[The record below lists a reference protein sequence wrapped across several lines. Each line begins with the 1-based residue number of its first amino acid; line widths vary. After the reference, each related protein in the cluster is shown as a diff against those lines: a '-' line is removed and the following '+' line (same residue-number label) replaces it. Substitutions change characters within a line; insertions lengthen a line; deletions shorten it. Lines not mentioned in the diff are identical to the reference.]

1 MYRTLDGARTAPIQ
15 REPDSH
21 HPIYEPEYDHRLT
34 TDMDTEDHLSSDV
47 SAKEKSLTPL
57 FYLFVVLP
65 TVLGA
70 AHHVDHIVRGNHV
83 GWPLTPEV
91 NPFTYSL
98 AIYPL
103 LAISLYL
110 TVTDRVDAGYWAG
123 FLAFS
128 AGMLAYFHVSPWA
141 VEPPQDVIVPYED
154 PLFGYL
160 AFGILLALIASVVL
174 GSAYAAVLWYRGR
187 SGLASPG

>member
-1 MYRTLDGARTAPIQ
+1 M
-15 REPDSH
+15 DS
-21 HPIYEPEYDHRLT
+21 
-34 TDMDTEDHLSSDV
+34 EDDPSDDA
-47 SAKEKSLTPL
+47 STREKSLTPV
-57 FYLFVVLP
+57 FHLFVVAP
-65 TVLGA
+65 TILGA
-70 AHHVDHIVRGNHV
+70 AHHVDHVVRGNHV

-103 LAISLYL
+103 LAVSLYL

-123 FLAFS
+123 FLALS

-141 VEPPQDVIVPYED
+141 VEPPADVIVPYGD
-154 PLFGYL
+154 PVFGYL
-160 AFGILLALIASVVL
+160 AFGILLALIGSVVI

-187 SGLASPG
+187 SPPGASG